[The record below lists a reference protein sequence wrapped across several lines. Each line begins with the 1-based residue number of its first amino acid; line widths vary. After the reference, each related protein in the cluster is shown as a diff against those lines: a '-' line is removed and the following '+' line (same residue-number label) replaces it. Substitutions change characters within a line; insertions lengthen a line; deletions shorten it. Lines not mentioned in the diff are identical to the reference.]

1 MAESENE
8 PKVVEIHCP
17 GCGSTITSD
26 GKNLVKKSADYTKLE
41 NKARDCDTIAADNA
55 DLRTKNA
62 TLTGEAEELRKEKG
76 KTPELAESRKR
87 FRFSGD

>member
-17 GCGSTITSD
+17 GCGCTITSD

-41 NKARDCDTIAADNA
+41 KKAADCDAIATDNA

-62 TLTGEAEELRKEKG
+62 TLTAEAEELRKEKG
-76 KTPELAESRKR
+76 KPAAAVESRKR